1 MLDFSP
7 YDFNATGHKDLDHAT
22 PMLCAANEGN
32 YEVVKMLIEASENTR
47 VDLNIQ
53 REDCLVKPTP
63 LHAACFNGHVET
75 VRLMLDNA
83 DEYGISLTACGKFK
97 YLPLH
102 SAISMNKGRSDMFDR
117 SDPLV
122 LNEEPKVSPFF
133 LGEPWLVTVD
143 WYLKKIEVVSL
154 LLKHP
159 VARRNTNYNA
169 VSDRSDCGFTPLH
182 IASFDNS
189 PEMVKLLL
197 DNAKTLNVDVSIR
210 NSTGHTPF
218 QFAKAFGSEEL
229 CRLFSDYLI
238 DNT

>member
-32 YEVVKMLIEASENTR
+32 CEVVKMLIKASENTR

-169 VSDRSDCGFTPLH
+169 VSDRSNCGFTPLH

-197 DNAKTLNVDVSIR
+197 DNAKTLNIDLSIR
-210 NSTGHTPF
+210 DCNGQTPF
-218 QFAKAFGSEEL
+218 EFAKAIKDKEL
-229 CRLFSDYLI
+229 CRLLSHYLMNEI
-238 DNT
+238 

>member
-22 PMLCAANEGN
+22 PLFCAANEGN
-32 YEVVKMLIEASENTR
+32 CEVVKMLIKASENTR

-83 DEYGISLTACGKFK
+83 DEYGISLTACGKTK

-102 SAISMNKGRSDMFDR
+102 SAICLNKGISDLLDR

-122 LNEEPKVSPFF
+122 RN
-133 LGEPWLVTVD
+133 GEPWLMPDD
-143 WYLKKIEVVSL
+143 WYPKKIEVVSL

-159 VARRNTNYNA
+159 VARRNTNYNF
-169 VSDRSDCGFTPLH
+169 VSLSVRKNYGVTPLH
-182 IASFDNS
+182 LACLTYSLEI
-189 PEMVKLLL
+189 VKLLL
-197 DNAKTLNVDVSIR
+197 DNAKTLNIDLSIR
-210 NSTGHTPF
+210 DCNGLTPF
-218 QFAKAFGSEEL
+218 EFAKAIKDKEL
-229 CRLFSDYLI
+229 CRLLSDYLMNKI
-238 DNT
+238 

>member
-32 YEVVKMLIEASENTR
+32 CEVVKMLIKASENTR

-83 DEYGISLTACGKFK
+83 DEYGISLTACGKIK

-102 SAISMNKGRSDMFDR
+102 SAISLSKGMSEFDLFDR

-122 LNEEPKVSPFF
+122 HN
-133 LGEPWLVTVD
+133 GEPWFMSD
-143 WYLKKIEVVSL
+143 NWYLKKVEVVSL

-169 VSDRSDCGFTPLH
+169 VSDRSNCGFTPLH